1 MLHRPDLKAWST
13 KRSIS
18 MELHSPFQVGS
29 CYKLLHPSTVR
40 VGAELESAVVVELPS
55 AAGVEVLELGTAG
68 SQRLR
73 VNSLSGG
80 YCGWLSCTS
89 MDGVSLL
96 DTQPFHKPAEPVK
109 SITPYAFADD
119 LSPYAP
125 FFVGARGIV
134 VSEVTVREG
143 AELHTDV
150 ICDLPVGTRLRLEE
164 FAKGRRA
171 RVVSDSAS
179 GWVSIRTRSGMP
191 LISPPEAEGAEKIK
205 AKSTWMRPFSDER
218 DDPPDRI

>member
-1 MLHRPDLKAWST
+1 
-13 KRSIS
+13 
-18 MELHSPFQVGS
+18 MELQTSFQVGS

-40 VGAELESAVVVELPS
+40 MGVDLESAVVVELPT
-55 AAGVEVLELGTAG
+55 AAGVEVLELGSTAG
-68 SQRLR
+68 FQRLR

-96 DTQPFHKPAEPVK
+96 DTQPFQKPAEPVK

-125 FFVGARGIV
+125 FFVGAWGIV

-150 ICDLPVGTRLRLEE
+150 ICDLPVGTRCRLEE

-191 LISPPEAEGAEKIK
+191 LISPPEAEGAEKMN
-205 AKSTWMRPFSDER
+205 AKSTWMRPLSDER